1 MNLEE
6 YKISGKMLGQGSFGI
21 VGEAILRLTGESHA
35 VKIIE
40 KKNVAAQDYA
50 IFKNESE
57 ILKKLNHPYILR
69 FHNYFED
76 SLNLYLFTEI
86 VQGGE
91 LFDRMIENNG
101 FSEKEAQTISRKLF
115 EAVNFC
121 HRNGIVH
128 RDIKAE
134 NVLLVSNKSD
144 YDLRL
149 IDFGF
154 AVEAEGITLKGELG
168 TDISRYELSP

>member
-1 MNLEE
+1 MNLDE
-6 YKISGKMLGQGSFGI
+6 YEISGKILGQGSFGI
-21 VGEAILRLTGESHA
+21 VGEAILRRTGEFHA

-40 KKNVAAQDYA
+40 KKNVASQDFA
-50 IFKNESE
+50 NLKIESD
-57 ILKKLNHPYILR
+57 ILRKMNHPHILR
-69 FHNYFED
+69 FHGYFED
-76 SLNLYLFTEI
+76 SLRLYLFTEI
-86 VQGGE
+86 IQGGE

-101 FSEKEAQTISRKLF
+101 FHEKEAQTISRKLF
-115 EAVNFC
+115 GAVNFC

-168 TDISRYELSP
+168 ID